1 MIRNPIL
8 KKHNLYFND
17 KSYRN
22 HINYRSAEFNKFLN
36 KPTKEIFS
44 EKNYSNSLLKN
55 RMLNELFHESVP
67 PILYEDDM
75 NSMMNSIENRSPF
88 LDTELVKNS
97 ININSNFLINKGVG
111 KFILREATKDYLID
125 DVRLFRK
132 KIGFNGNINNALSN
146 NFDLN
151 LFFKENKLLV
161 DLLNFKKL
169 EKFLK
174 KTKNLNSENKF
185 LFNLINIKLFLDS
198 YA

>member
-97 ININSNFLINKGVG
+97 ININSNFLINKGFG

>member
-97 ININSNFLINKGVG
+97 ININSNFLINKGFG

-132 KIGFNGNINNALSN
+132 K
-146 NFDLN
+146 
-151 LFFKENKLLV
+151 LV
-161 DLLNFKKL
+161 L
-169 EKFLK
+169 
-174 KTKNLNSENKF
+174 TV
-185 LFNLINIKLFLDS
+185 I
-198 YA
+198 

>member
-1 MIRNPIL
+1 
-8 KKHNLYFND
+8 
-17 KSYRN
+17 
-22 HINYRSAEFNKFLN
+22 
-36 KPTKEIFS
+36 
-44 EKNYSNSLLKN
+44 
-55 RMLNELFHESVP
+55 MLNELFHESVP

-97 ININSNFLINKGVG
+97 ININSNFLINKGFG

-174 KTKNLNSENKF
+174 KLKI
-185 LFNLINIKLFLDS
+185 LIVKINFYLIL
-198 YA
+198 